1 MKLKNRSTKKGA
13 AADFP
18 QQKTLPHPYLQI
30 LVVLYLSSSPDL
42 HILSSTWPSQFSPMT
57 GFHLMWR
64 LPAYSGGTV
73 RELHTILYSPVELLP
88 LPQALK

>member
-1 MKLKNRSTKKGA
+1 MVLRPIFHNK
-13 AADFP
+13 
-18 QQKTLPHPYLQI
+18 KTLPHPYLQI
-30 LVVLYLSSSPDL
+30 LVVIYLSSSPDL
-42 HILSSTWPSQFSPMT
+42 HIISSTWPSQFSPMT